1 MIANGADPR
10 RAWARSITW
19 LLAVAAMGHG
29 AVRADEG
36 ASLRGV
42 EQALRDALS
51 PLVAAHEGTVAAA
64 VRHLGTGASYVH
76 DADRPMPLASLVK
89 VPVMVAAYAAA
100 REGRVSLDDRLTFSA
115 DDVVPGSAVID
126 KLSPGATFTLRDAV
140 RMMIASS
147 DNTATN
153 LVIRRIGLPATNEVL
168 DRIGLP
174 GIRLNSLVYRR
185 ESSVD
190 VARSREFGLGN
201 GTAAELVRLMAM
213 IHARDLERDGVVA
226 EGACEAMLGHMLACE
241 DRGTAGRDLPPGVKV
256 AHKTGLVSGVRTDA
270 GVILGPAG
278 PIAFCVLTKENRDRK
293 APGGPADDLI
303 ARFARAAV
311 DACGL
316 TGSEDRTEG
325 PRPLAAGASGRL
337 VEDLQRSLNA
347 RLPDDQRLGVD
358 GEFGPATAAG
368 VRAFQKRSSLPETG
382 IVDAATRKTIEAP
395 SRPTTPPP
403 LTASLPTI
411 SAVSRT
417 ITEPPSARIPPPS
430 PVAMF
435 PEIRDAPRTMS
446 VPALW
451 MPPATPVLP
460 KTRTERSSR
469 RLPVPVTMPP
479 APIVL
484 APSSTVRSART
495 SRRPWRRVSVVPS
508 PSPLM
513 RAFRPSMSRP
523 RIVTARS
530 IVTSP
535 RQTPVTTS
543 TSQRRAASRAA
554 ARDRC
559 PVPRSRLR
567 IRQGG
572 SGVVPASAPGAAA
585 AVSATIARMAA
596 AHRRSCLERTRISPP
611 PSRASAAA
619 RPGDGSRWSIG
630 HRTPGRR
637 CAPWGRCVR
646 RPHCTRRPRRARPS
660 CRRHRP
666 RVPSRGWTSG
676 TPSRRAAGT
685 SSSPAAWATSA
696 AGPRSGSRATATR

>member
-1 MIANGADPR
+1 MIAIGADPR
-10 RAWARSITW
+10 RAWVRSITC
-19 LLAVAAMGHG
+19 LLAVAVIGNG

-89 VPVMVAAYAAA
+89 VPVMVAAYVAA

-153 LVIRRIGLPATNEVL
+153 LVIGRIGLPATNEVL

-190 VARSREFGLGN
+190 AARSREFGLGN
-201 GTAAELVRLMAM
+201 GTAAEFVRLMAM

-270 GVILGPAG
+270 GVVLGPAG

-382 IVDAATRKTIEAP
+382 IVDAATWAALG
-395 SRPTTPPP
+395 P
-403 LTASLPTI
+403 LAS
-411 SAVSRT
+411 AA
-417 ITEPPSARIPPPS
+417 E
-430 PVAMF
+430 
-435 PEIRDAPRTMS
+435 
-446 VPALW
+446 
-451 MPPATPVLP
+451 
-460 KTRTERSSR
+460 
-469 RLPVPVTMPP
+469 PP
-479 APIVL
+479 APLPALEPADDPAGPPVVTAAGWAVVDAATGDLLLGQHVDEKRHQASVTKIMTALVVL
-484 APSSTVRSART
+484 ERATAEPATLDEWVRVSTRAGTETGSTAQLRPGDRVTVRDLLHGLLLPSGNDAAVALAEHVGAASAGDGD
-495 SRRPWRRVSVVPS
+495 
-508 PSPLM
+508 PLD
-513 RAFRPSMSRP
+513 RF
-523 RIVTARS
+523 VTAMNA
-530 IVTSP
+530 
-535 RQTPVTTS
+535 
-543 TSQRRAASRAA
+543 RAASLGLRHTTYGNPHGLTAEGCGSTPREVAAVAREAMRHPLFREIVATRRRAIRLENLDGY
-554 ARDRC
+554 ARD
-559 PVPRSRLR
+559 VVWNNTNRLLG
-567 IRQGG
+567 IDGYDG
-572 SGVVPASAPGAAA
+572 IKTGTTTPAGCCLASSG
-585 AVSATIARMAA
+585 
-596 AHRRSCLERTRISPP
+596 ER
-611 PSRASAAA
+611 
-619 RPGDGSRWSIG
+619 G
-630 HRTPGRR
+630 GRR
-637 CAPWGRCVR
+637 LIVVVLGSTSTEARYAD
-646 RPHCTRRPRRARPS
+646 TRNLF
-660 CRRHRP
+660 RH
-666 RVPSRGWTSG
+666 
-676 TPSRRAAGT
+676 
-685 SSSPAAWATSA
+685 AWRTL
-696 AGPRSGSRATATR
+696 GVD